1 MLFQPLTYK
10 NFILYIFI
18 IIIIIFSINLY
29 KKCKI
34 EPFESKS
41 ILSKLKN
48 NTDVTINKSKI
59 KKKVTFDDL
68 LKKSEDFDVEKY
80 SISNIKNNFFTYVN
94 SFSKDKFTNITGSPT
109 ETLDK
114 FSYFKDKFFE
124 IFI

>member
-10 NFILYIFI
+10 NFILYILI

-48 NTDVTINKSKI
+48 NTNDTNNKSKI

>member
-10 NFILYIFI
+10 NFILCILI
-18 IIIIIFSINLY
+18 IIITIFSINLY

-41 ILSKLKN
+41 ILNKLKN
-48 NTDVTINKSKI
+48 NNNDTNKTKL
-59 KKKVTFDDL
+59 KKRVTFDDL
-68 LKKSEDFDVEKY
+68 LTKSEKFDTEKY
-80 SISNIKNNFFTYVN
+80 TVSNIKNNFFTYVE

-109 ETLDK
+109 ETLEK

-124 IFI
+124 IFT

>member
-10 NFILYIFI
+10 NFILCILI
-18 IIIIIFSINLY
+18 IIITIFSINLY

-34 EPFESKS
+34 EPFVSKS
-41 ILSKLKN
+41 ILNKFKN
-48 NTDVTINKSKI
+48 NNDDTNKP

-68 LKKSEDFDVEKY
+68 LKKSETFDTEKY
-80 SISNIKNNFFTYVN
+80 TVSNIKNSFFTYVN

-109 ETLDK
+109 ETLEK

>member
-10 NFILYIFI
+10 NFILYILI

-48 NTDVTINKSKI
+48 NNNNTNKSKF

-68 LKKSEDFDVEKY
+68 LTKTEDFDVEKY
-80 SISNIKNNFFTYVN
+80 TVSNIKNSFFTYVN

-124 IFI
+124 IFT

>member
-10 NFILYIFI
+10 NFLLCILI
-18 IIIIIFSINLY
+18 IIITIFSINLY

-34 EPFESKS
+34 EPFVSKS
-41 ILSKLKN
+41 ILNKLKN
-48 NTDVTINKSKI
+48 NNNDTTKHKF

-68 LKKSEDFDVEKY
+68 LKKTEDFDVEKY
-80 SISNIKNNFFTYVN
+80 TVSNIKNSFFTYVN

>member
-10 NFILYIFI
+10 NFILCILI
-18 IIIIIFSINLY
+18 IIIIIFSIKLY

-48 NTDVTINKSKI
+48 NNDNTNKSKY

-68 LKKSEDFDVEKY
+68 LKKTEDFDVEKY
-80 SISNIKNNFFTYVN
+80 TVSNIKNSFFTYVN

>member
-10 NFILYIFI
+10 NFILYILI

-48 NTDVTINKSKI
+48 NTNDTNNKSKI

-109 ETLDK
+109 ETLEK

-124 IFI
+124 IFT

>member
-10 NFILYIFI
+10 NFILCILI
-18 IIIIIFSINLY
+18 IIITIFSINLY